1 MGYEMQIEIHQPEG
15 MKLHAIGREEE
26 TECLL
31 NCLRSV
37 RMVSFQLDKYGMVYV
52 WQSYHE
58 FLL

>member
-1 MGYEMQIEIHQPEG
+1 VFCPDMGYEMQIEIHQPEG

-52 WQSYHE
+52 
-58 FLL
+58 